1 MSTAYDDIKTRL
13 QGSMVALITPMLRDG
28 TVDYKRLADLIDWQI
43 EQGTHCLVA
52 VGTTGESATL
62 SMQEHSDVIRFFVQH
77 VNGRV
82 PVIAGT
88 GANNTVEA
96 IKLTQ
101 EAADAGAD
109 CALLVAP
116 YYNKPP
122 QEGLYNHF
130 RAIAQSAPELSIM
143 LYNIPG
149 RTGQNMLPETVARLA
164 EIPNIVAVKEA
175 SGNLDQASQIRCLT
189 SPEFAIYSGDDSLT
203 LPMLA
208 VGGSGVVS
216 VASHLVG
223 EQLQQMIKAFEAGQV
238 QVATQ
243 IHLQLFDLF
252 KALFLTTNPI
262 PVKAALKLQGW
273 DVGSTRP
280 PLCDPPIEVTQKLKD
295 VLSQLAQ
302 VSAS

>member
-62 SMQEHSDVIRFFVQH
+62 SMQEHSDVIRYFVQH
-77 VNGRV
+77 VKGRV

-101 EAADAGAD
+101 DAADAGAD

-122 QEGLYNHF
+122 QEGLYQHYK
-130 RAIAQSAPELSIM
+130 AIAEAVNIPQM
-143 LYNIPG
+143 LYNVPG
-149 RTGQNMLPETVARLA
+149 RTVVDIAQETVERLA
-164 EIPNIVAVKEA
+164 NIDNIVAIKDATGSVARGEQLIKA
-175 SGNLDQASQIRCLT
+175 VGDRLVVL
-189 SPEFAIYSGDDSLT
+189 SGDDGSALE
-203 LPMLA
+203 LMKF
-208 VGGSGVVS
+208 GGKGNIS
-216 VASHLVG
+216 VTANVAPKAMSETFAAALRGDFAAANQVHDIVKHL
-223 EQLQQMIKAFEAGQV
+223 
-238 QVATQ
+238 
-243 IHLQLFDLF
+243 HRDLF
-252 KALFLTTNPI
+252 IESSPI
-262 PVKAALKLQGW
+262 PAKYALHKMGMIDQGI
-273 DVGSTRP
+273 RL
-280 PLCDPPIEVTQKLKD
+280 PLVW
-295 VLSQLAQ
+295 LAEQ
-302 VSAS
+302 HHATIDSALVRANLL

>member
-62 SMQEHSDVIRFFVQH
+62 SMQEHSDVIRYFVQH
-77 VNGRV
+77 VKGRV

-101 EAADAGAD
+101 DAADAGAD

-122 QEGLYNHF
+122 QEGLYQHYK
-130 RAIAQSAPELSIM
+130 AIAEAVNIPQM
-143 LYNIPG
+143 LYNVPG
-149 RTGQNMLPETVARLA
+149 RTVVDIAQETVECLA
-164 EIPNIVAVKEA
+164 DIDNIVAIKDATGSVARGEQLIKA
-175 SGNLDQASQIRCLT
+175 VGDRLVVL
-189 SPEFAIYSGDDSLT
+189 SGDDGSALE
-203 LPMLA
+203 LMKF
-208 VGGSGVVS
+208 GGKGNIS
-216 VASHLVG
+216 VTANVAPKAMSETFTAALRGDFDTANQVHDIVKHL
-223 EQLQQMIKAFEAGQV
+223 
-238 QVATQ
+238 
-243 IHLQLFDLF
+243 HRDLF
-252 KALFLTTNPI
+252 IESSPI
-262 PVKAALKLQGW
+262 PAKYALHKMGMIDQGI
-273 DVGSTRP
+273 RL
-280 PLCDPPIEVTQKLKD
+280 PLVW
-295 VLSQLAQ
+295 LAEQ
-302 VSAS
+302 HHATIDSALVRANLL